1 MKRYIAAGLSAL
13 LLCSMC
19 APAYAADAGSGE
31 QAAEAEENAPVSL
44 SFDTLEQTVRENNV
58 SIKSYNNTVKS
69 EEETDVSVDYDMDY
83 ITIVNQISS
92 YRQQIADLKDA
103 IDDLD
108 DNDSNQAALKSTL
121 QAQLRTLERNLQA
134 AHSSYNDLDDKE
146 DDAKEDQQKT
156 VVSTRREMQ
165 NAADQICMDA
175 ENNYISLEA
184 LQYSLNETERSLA
197 QLDRNIAAVEKQVA
211 LGMAGPNQL
220 KSLQSQRETL
230 LASQTTLNTQ
240 YESLSNTLAIQC
252 GYHTGTV
259 FRTAA
264 LPAVTQEQLDAMD
277 YEADL
282 KEAVKNSYSIWAK
295 QDTADRASDDYE
307 DNVTNNLYAYEAA
320 KIALDAEKENVTASF
335 RKLYKDV
342 QEKGDALRA
351 ANADLEQAEKTFA
364 VQQVQYQR
372 GMISQMAFADAQ
384 DALEAAQE
392 AAAAAEIN
400 LFTSYN
406 TYEWAKRG
414 VMSSAA

>member
-44 SFDTLEQTVRENNV
+44 TFDTLEQTVRENNV

-103 IDDLD
+103 IDDLGD
-108 DNDSNQAALKSTL
+108 DPEQAALKSTL

-165 NAADQICMDA
+165 NAADQICKDA

-240 YESLSNTLAIQC
+240 MENLTNTLALQC
-252 GYHTGTV
+252 GYALGTELE
-259 FRTAA
+259 TEA
-264 LPAVTQEQLDAMD
+264 LPAITQEQLDALD

-282 KEAVKNSYSIWAK
+282 QEALDNSYSIWSKEYAVE
-295 QDTADRASDDYE
+295 TASDDYA
-307 DNVTNNLYAYEAA
+307 DGVTNNLHAFDAA
-320 KIALDAEKENVTASF
+320 KIDRDAEIENVTASF
-335 RKLYKDV
+335 RQLYKDIQEKQAALTAAQANLAQAQKTYDV
-342 QEKGDALRA
+342 QEL
-351 ANADLEQAEKTFA
+351 
-364 VQQVQYQR
+364 QYR
-372 GMISQMAFADAQ
+372 LGIISQIEYMNAQ
-384 DALEAAQE
+384 DTL
-392 AAAAAEIN
+392 AAAEESAASAEID
-400 LFTSYN
+400 LFTAYQ
-406 TYEWAKRG
+406 TYQWAKRG

>member
-1 MKRYIAAGLSAL
+1 
-13 LLCSMC
+13 
-19 APAYAADAGSGE
+19 
-31 QAAEAEENAPVSL
+31 
-44 SFDTLEQTVRENNV
+44 
-58 SIKSYNNTVKS
+58 
-69 EEETDVSVDYDMDY
+69 
-83 ITIVNQISS
+83 
-92 YRQQIADLKDA
+92 
-103 IDDLD
+103 
-108 DNDSNQAALKSTL
+108 
-121 QAQLRTLERNLQA
+121 
-134 AHSSYNDLDDKE
+134 
-146 DDAKEDQQKT
+146 
-156 VVSTRREMQ
+156 
-165 NAADQICMDA
+165 
-175 ENNYISLEA
+175 
-184 LQYSLNETERSLA
+184 
-197 QLDRNIAAVEKQVA
+197 
-211 LGMAGPNQL
+211 
-220 KSLQSQRETL
+220 
-230 LASQTTLNTQ
+230 
-240 YESLSNTLAIQC
+240 
-252 GYHTGTV
+252 
-259 FRTAA
+259 
-264 LPAVTQEQLDAMD
+264 MD

-414 VMSSAA
+414 VMDSAA

>member
-31 QAAEAEENAPVSL
+31 QAAEAEESAPVSL
-44 SFDTLEQTVRENNV
+44 TFDTLEQTVRENNV
-58 SIKSYNNTVKS
+58 SIKSYDNTVKS
-69 EEETDVSVDYDMDY
+69 EEEADVSVDYDMDY

-92 YRQQIADLKDA
+92 YRQQIADLEEA
-103 IDDLD
+103 INDLD
-108 DNDSNQAALKSTL
+108 EDQAALKSTL
-121 QAQLRTLERNLQA
+121 QAQLNTLERSLQA
-134 AHSSYNDLDDKE
+134 AYGSYNDLDDKE

-197 QLDRNIAAVEKQVA
+197 QLDRNIAAMEKQVS
-211 LGMAGPNQL
+211 LGMAGSNEL

-230 LASQTTLNTQ
+230 LASRTTLNTQ

-259 FRTAA
+259 LRTAA

-277 YEADL
+277 YETDL

-295 QDTADRASDDYE
+295 QDAADKASDDYE

-351 ANADLEQAEKTFA
+351 ASADLEQAEKTFA

-372 GMISQMAFADAQ
+372 GMLSQMAFADAQ
-384 DALEAAQE
+384 DTLEAAQE
-392 AAAAAEIN
+392 AAAEAEIN

-414 VMSSAA
+414 VMDSAA

>member
-31 QAAEAEENAPVSL
+31 QAAEAEESAPVSL
-44 SFDTLEQTVRENNV
+44 TFDTLEQTVRENNV
-58 SIKSYNNTVKS
+58 SIKSYDNTVKS
-69 EEETDVSVDYDMDY
+69 EEEADVSVDYDMDY

-92 YRQQIADLKDA
+92 YRQQIADLEEA
-103 IDDLD
+103 INDLD
-108 DNDSNQAALKSTL
+108 EDQAALKSTL
-121 QAQLRTLERNLQA
+121 QAQLNTLERSLQA
-134 AHSSYNDLDDKE
+134 AYGSYNDLDDKE

-197 QLDRNIAAVEKQVA
+197 QLDRNIAAMETQGS
-211 LGMAGPNQL
+211 LGMAGSNEL

-230 LASQTTLNTQ
+230 LASRTTLNTQ

-259 FRTAA
+259 LRTAA

-277 YEADL
+277 YETDL

-295 QDTADRASDDYE
+295 QDAADKASDDYE

-351 ANADLEQAEKTFA
+351 ASADLEQAEKTFA

-384 DALEAAQE
+384 DTLEAAKE
-392 AAAAAEIN
+392 AAAEAEIN

-414 VMSSAA
+414 VMDSAA

>member
-44 SFDTLEQTVRENNV
+44 TFDTLEQTVRENNV

-103 IDDLD
+103 IDDLGD
-108 DNDSNQAALKSTL
+108 DPEQAALKSTL

-165 NAADQICMDA
+165 NAADQICKDA

-211 LGMAGPNQL
+211 LGMAGPYQL

>member
-44 SFDTLEQTVRENNV
+44 TFDTLEQTVRENNV

-92 YRQQIADLKDA
+92 YRQQIADLEKA

-165 NAADQICMDA
+165 NAADQICKDA

-342 QEKGDALRA
+342 QEKWDALRA

-414 VMSSAA
+414 VMDSAA

>member
-44 SFDTLEQTVRENNV
+44 TFDTLEQTVRENNV

-103 IDDLD
+103 IDDLGD
-108 DNDSNQAALKSTL
+108 DPEQAALKSTL

-165 NAADQICMDA
+165 NAADQICKDA

-264 LPAVTQEQLDAMD
+264 LPAVTQEQLDALD

-282 KEAVKNSYSIWAK
+282 QEALDNSYSIWSKEYAVE
-295 QDTADRASDDYE
+295 TASDDYA
-307 DNVTNNLYAYEAA
+307 DGVTNNLHAFDAA
-320 KIALDAEKENVTASF
+320 KIDRDAEIENVTASF
-335 RKLYKDV
+335 RQLYKDIQEKQAALTAAQANLAQAQKTYDV
-342 QEKGDALRA
+342 QEL
-351 ANADLEQAEKTFA
+351 
-364 VQQVQYQR
+364 QYR
-372 GMISQMAFADAQ
+372 LGIISQIEYMNAQ
-384 DALEAAQE
+384 DTL
-392 AAAAAEIN
+392 AAAEESAASAEID
-400 LFTSYN
+400 LFTAYQ
-406 TYEWAKRG
+406 TYQWAKRG

>member
-19 APAYAADAGSGE
+19 APAYAADVGSGE
-31 QAAEAEENAPVSL
+31 QAAEAEESAPVSL
-44 SFDTLEQTVRENNV
+44 TFDTLEQTVRENNV
-58 SIKSYNNTVKS
+58 SIKSYDNTVKS
-69 EEETDVSVDYDMDY
+69 EEEADVSVDYDMDY

-92 YRQQIADLKDA
+92 YRQQIADLEEA
-103 IDDLD
+103 INDLD
-108 DNDSNQAALKSTL
+108 EDQAALKSTL
-121 QAQLRTLERNLQA
+121 QAQLNTLERSLQA
-134 AHSSYNDLDDKE
+134 AYGSYNDLDDKE

-197 QLDRNIAAVEKQVA
+197 QLDRNIAAMEKQVS
-211 LGMAGPNQL
+211 LGMAGSNEL

-230 LASQTTLNTQ
+230 LASRTTLNTQ

-259 FRTAA
+259 LRTAA
-264 LPAVTQEQLDAMD
+264 LPAVTQEQLDAMN
-277 YEADL
+277 YETDL

-295 QDTADRASDDYE
+295 QDAADKASDDYE

-351 ANADLEQAEKTFA
+351 ASADLEQAEKTFA

-384 DALEAAQE
+384 DTLEAAKE
-392 AAAAAEIN
+392 AAAEAEIN

-414 VMSSAA
+414 VMDSAA

>member
-31 QAAEAEENAPVSL
+31 QAAEAEESAPVSL
-44 SFDTLEQTVRENNV
+44 TFDTLEQTVRENNV
-58 SIKSYNNTVKS
+58 SIKSYDNTVKS
-69 EEETDVSVDYDMDY
+69 EEEADVSVDYDMDY

-92 YRQQIADLKDA
+92 YRQQIADLEKAINDLGKD
-103 IDDLD
+103 
-108 DNDSNQAALKSTL
+108 QAALKSTL
-121 QAQLRTLERNLQA
+121 QAQLNTLERSLQA
-134 AHSSYNDLDDKE
+134 AYGSYNDLDDKE

-197 QLDRNIAAVEKQVA
+197 QLDRNIAAMEKQA
-211 LGMAGPNQL
+211 SLGMAGSNEL

-230 LASQTTLNTQ
+230 LASRTTLNTQ

-259 FRTAA
+259 LRTAA

-277 YEADL
+277 YETDL

-295 QDTADRASDDYE
+295 QDAADKASDDYE

-351 ANADLEQAEKTFA
+351 ASADLEQAEKTFA

-384 DALEAAQE
+384 DTLEAAQV
-392 AAAAAEIN
+392 AAAEAEIN

-414 VMSSAA
+414 VMDSAA

>member
-92 YRQQIADLKDA
+92 YRQQIADLEKA

-108 DNDSNQAALKSTL
+108 DDVPDQAALKSTL

-165 NAADQICMDA
+165 NAADQICKDA

-414 VMSSAA
+414 VMDSAA

>member
-58 SIKSYNNTVKS
+58 SIKSYDNTVKS

-92 YRQQIADLKDA
+92 YRQQIADLKKA

-108 DNDSNQAALKSTL
+108 DDVPDQAALKSTL

-134 AHSSYNDLDDKE
+134 AHSSYNELDDKE

-165 NAADQICMDA
+165 NAADQICKDA

-259 FRTAA
+259 LRTAA

-295 QDTADRASDDYE
+295 QDAADRASDDYE

-351 ANADLEQAEKTFA
+351 ANADLGQAEKTFA

-414 VMSSAA
+414 VMDSAA

>member
-44 SFDTLEQTVRENNV
+44 TFDTLEQTVRENNV

-92 YRQQIADLKDA
+92 YRQQIADLEKA

-264 LPAVTQEQLDAMD
+264 LPAVTQEQLDAIN

-295 QDTADRASDDYE
+295 QDAANRASDDYE

-414 VMSSAA
+414 VMDSAA